1 MIIHKLPAFF
11 RKQRKIRNFIK
22 SEEFGRNTYMKPK
35 VTVLTCVYNGLPY
48 LKDSIDSILS
58 QTYSD
63 FEYLIIDDASPD
75 ENVIKLIES
84 YNDSRQ
90 N

>member
-1 MIIHKLPAFF
+1 
-11 RKQRKIRNFIK
+11 
-22 SEEFGRNTYMKPK
+22 MKPK

-75 ENVIKLIES
+75 NNVIKLRSNTTFRFTIILRPLICN
-84 YNDSRQ
+84 Y
-90 N
+90 